1 MKHFKF
7 NIESKFVPVADLCI
21 AQAPTEDYATI
32 LKVFARTLND
42 NQIDF
47 DTIELE
53 RQTFV
58 AKKKTISWSISE

>member
-7 NIESKFVPVADLCI
+7 NIENKFVPVADLCI

-32 LKVFARTLND
+32 LKVFASTLND

-53 RQTFV
+53 RQAFV
-58 AKKKTISWSISE
+58 AKKKETTWSISE

>member
-1 MKHFKF
+1 MKHFKL

-21 AQAPTEDYATI
+21 AQAPTEDYAII
-32 LKVFARTLND
+32 LKVFARILND

-58 AKKKTISWSISE
+58 AKKKITPWSITE

>member
-32 LKVFARTLND
+32 LKVFARILND

-58 AKKKTISWSISE
+58 AKKKETSWSITE

>member
-7 NIESKFVPVADLCI
+7 NIENKFVPVADLCI
-21 AQAPTEDYATI
+21 AQAPTEDYVTI

-58 AKKKTISWSISE
+58 ARKKTTSWSITE

>member
-7 NIESKFVPVADLCI
+7 NIENKFVPVADLCI

-32 LKVFARTLND
+32 LKVFARALND

-53 RQTFV
+53 KQTFV
-58 AKKKTISWSISE
+58 AKKKITSWSITE

>member
-58 AKKKTISWSISE
+58 AKKKITPWSITE

>member
-1 MKHFKF
+1 MKHFKL

-21 AQAPTEDYATI
+21 AQAPTEDYAII
-32 LKVFARTLND
+32 LKVFARILND

-53 RQTFV
+53 KQTFV
-58 AKKKTISWSISE
+58 AKKKITPWSITE

>member
-32 LKVFARTLND
+32 LKVFACTLND
-42 NQIDF
+42 KQIDF

-53 RQTFV
+53 RQIFV
-58 AKKKTISWSISE
+58 AKKKETSWSITE

>member
-7 NIESKFVPVADLCI
+7 NTEQRFVPVADLCI
-21 AQAPTEDYATI
+21 AQAPTEDYTTI

-53 RQTFV
+53 RQAFV
-58 AKKKTISWSISE
+58 AKKKTTSWSITE

>member
-1 MKHFKF
+1 MKHFKL

-21 AQAPTEDYATI
+21 AQAPTEDYAII
-32 LKVFARTLND
+32 LKVFARILNN

-53 RQTFV
+53 KQTFV
-58 AKKKTISWSISE
+58 AKKKITPWSITE

>member
-7 NIESKFVPVADLCI
+7 NIENKFVPVADLCI
-21 AQAPTEDYATI
+21 AQAPTEDYVTI

-58 AKKKTISWSISE
+58 AKKKTTSWSITE

>member
-7 NIESKFVPVADLCI
+7 NIEHKLVPVADLCI

-32 LKVFARTLND
+32 LKAFACTLND

-58 AKKKTISWSISE
+58 AKKKITSWSITE

>member
-32 LKVFARTLND
+32 LKAFACTLND

-58 AKKKTISWSISE
+58 AKKKITSWSITE